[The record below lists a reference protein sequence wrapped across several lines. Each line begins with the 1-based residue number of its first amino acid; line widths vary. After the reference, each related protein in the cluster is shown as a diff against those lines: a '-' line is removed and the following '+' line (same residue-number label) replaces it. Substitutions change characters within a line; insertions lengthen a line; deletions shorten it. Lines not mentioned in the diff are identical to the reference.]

1 MSKKKT
7 KTKKQ
12 KQIQTWQQG
21 LYVSKD
27 GVLVKS

>member
-1 MSKKKT
+1 MSKK